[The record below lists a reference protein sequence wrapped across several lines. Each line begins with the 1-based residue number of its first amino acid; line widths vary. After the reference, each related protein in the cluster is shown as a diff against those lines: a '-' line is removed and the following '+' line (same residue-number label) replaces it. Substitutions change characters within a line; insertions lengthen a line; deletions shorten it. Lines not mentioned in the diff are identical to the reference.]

1 MSNEKVT
8 SFYWIFSGGCS
19 SLLDLGC
26 CEGNHTKHFP
36 IPEKM
41 FVDIEH
47 MSNTLEPFLKADIRY
62 AGKLFRPNSYD
73 LVTALD
79 VIEHLHKEDGCKLP
93 QDMEQIASKRIL
105 IFSPQG
111 EYMVGE
117 CQEGQ
122 LQHHAHWSGWTEEEL
137 SYLGF
142 TCLLCPDF
150 HFSLGIGAFWAWK
163 ELDGSNITEQIW
175 KLLCL

>member
-8 SFYWIFSGGCS
+8 SLYRLFSSSCE

-26 CEGNHTKHFP
+26 CEGTHTKHFP
-36 IPEKM
+36 IPEKL
-41 FVDIEH
+41 FVDIER

-62 AGKLFRPNSYD
+62 AGKLFKPDSYA

-79 VIEHLHKEDGCKLP
+79 VIEHLQKEEGCKLL
-93 QDMEQIASKRIL
+93 QDMEQIASRRIL

-111 EYMVGE
+111 EYMVGH
-117 CQEGQ
+117 CLEGNPK
-122 LQHHAHWSGWTEEEL
+122 HHAHWSGWTAEEL

-150 HFSLGIGAFWAWK
+150 HPSLGVGSFWAWK
-163 ELDGSNITEQIW
+163 ELDSSNITDQIW
-175 KLLCL
+175 RLLCL